1 MIENII
7 LEDFTDLSDW
17 IASTEATL
25 SLDPYGLIILSGSNG
40 SSPGITKNVNYDFQ
54 GNAPTILLYVNIND
68 LPSNLVGLFVY
79 FFNSDGNDF
88 NASFVPSELEEGLN
102 LLTINPEQW
111 VQDGDISWED
121 IITSIKFRL
130 FIIQVKMYL

>member
-25 SLDPYGLIILSGSNG
+25 SLDPNGLIILSGSNG
-40 SSPGITKNVNYDFQ
+40 SSLGITKNVNYDFQ

-121 IITSIKFRL
+121 IIT
-130 FIIQVKMYL
+130 